1 MQPNEPN
8 NNDSYANQPTGI
20 DYLNQISAPA
30 QASGFDIK
38 SKIIMIVAGIVC
50 LLALLFIGLMTLTSS
65 NNGSSPVSLAAK
77 LTAMQTIA
85 NKYDDTLRTTAV
97 RDTNSSL
104 KAILITSNQSINT
117 ILANSGLNTK
127 NTTAQIAQLANTSE
141 IEKRLDDAA
150 LNSTLDETYAREVTY
165 LLQDAL
171 VTMDRLN
178 RSTKSQATR
187 DFLDSSIPG
196 FKNLHKQFGG
206 TSEDV
211 SQTSLLGHQLVTQP
225 SQI

>member
-1 MQPNEPN
+1 
-8 NNDSYANQPTGI
+8 
-20 DYLNQISAPA
+20 
-30 QASGFDIK
+30 
-38 SKIIMIVAGIVC
+38 MIVAGVVC

-77 LTAMQTIA
+77 LTALQTIA
-85 NKYDDTLRTTAV
+85 NKYDDKLRTTAV

-104 KAILITSNQSINT
+104 KALLITSNQSINT
-117 ILANSGLNTK
+117 ILANSGRNTK

-150 LNSTLDETYAREVTY
+150 LNSTLDETYAREVIY

-206 TSEDV
+206 TSEDD
-211 SQTSLLGHQLVTQP
+211 SQTSLLGHQLVAQS